1 MSVTLKRV
9 DGQWQVNGLSWPTL
23 HLAVQ
28 AVAVLTDRL

>member
-23 HLAVQ
+23 KMAFQ
-28 AVAVLTDRL
+28 AIAALTDRL